1 MIIHLSL
8 ILFYNFINLYKPV
21 EYKEIYYNLCYYNK
35 CQTGYVKGV
44 LNMFEKLE
52 KLQIITLA
60 VILAVGIIAAAKI
73 ITGTFSKDT
82 ITVTG
87 SAYQIVKSDSARLE
101 FNITTSQKDRASA
114 YNQAQKQLP
123 VVIKYLEQKG
133 ISKDDI
139 ELSPSHGYYTY
150 KKSPNGNIT
159 NEVENYNHF
168 QPVIITSKDVDK
180 IKDISIDIDKL
191 IAQGIEINVIPPL
204 YFYSQISDLKVKLL
218 EDATVDAK
226 ERAAAML
233 KATNNRVGK
242 IQSVRM
248 GVFQITPADS
258 TNVSDYGINDTTTI
272 DKKVTSVA
280 NVVFRVK

>member
-1 MIIHLSL
+1 
-8 ILFYNFINLYKPV
+8 
-21 EYKEIYYNLCYYNK
+21 
-35 CQTGYVKGV
+35 
-44 LNMFEKLE
+44 MFEKLE
-52 KLQIITLA
+52 KLQIVTLA
-60 VILAVGIIAAAKI
+60 IILAAGIVVAAKI
-73 ITGTFSKDT
+73 ITGTFSKDS

-101 FNITTSQKDRASA
+101 FNITTRQKDRVSA

-123 VVIKYLEQKG
+123 VVMKYLEEKG
-133 ISKDDI
+133 ISKENI
-139 ELSPSHGYYTY
+139 ELNSSNGYYNY
-150 KKSPNGNIT
+150 KRTPNGNMT
-159 NEVENYNHF
+159 NEVENYTLS
-168 QPVIITSKDVDK
+168 QPVIINSKDVDK
-180 IKDISIDIDKL
+180 IKELSIELEGLIS
-191 IAQGIEINVIPPL
+191 QGIEVNVMPPM
-204 YFYSQISDLKVKLL
+204 YFYSEISGLKVKLL
-218 EDATVDAK
+218 EDATIDAK

-233 KATNNRVGK
+233 KATHNKVGK

>member
-1 MIIHLSL
+1 
-8 ILFYNFINLYKPV
+8 
-21 EYKEIYYNLCYYNK
+21 
-35 CQTGYVKGV
+35 
-44 LNMFEKLE
+44 MFEKLE
-52 KLQIITLA
+52 KLQIVTLA
-60 VILAVGIIAAAKI
+60 IILAVGLIAAAKV

-101 FNITTSQKDRASA
+101 FNITTKQKDRVSA

-123 VVIKYLEQKG
+123 VVMKYLEEKG
-133 ISKDDI
+133 IAKENI
-139 ELSPSHGYYTY
+139 ELNSSHGYYNY
-150 KKSPNGNIT
+150 KRTPNGNIT
-159 NEVENYNHF
+159 NEIEDYTLS
-168 QPVIITSKDVDK
+168 QPVIINTKDVDK
-180 IKDISIDIDKL
+180 VKELSIDLDSL
-191 IAQGIEINVIPPL
+191 ISQGIEINVMPPM
-204 YFYSQISDLKVKLL
+204 YFYSEISGLKVKLL

-233 KATNNRVGK
+233 KATHNKVGK

-248 GVFQITPADS
+248 GVFQITPVDS
-258 TNVSDYGINDTTTI
+258 TNVSDYGINDTTTV